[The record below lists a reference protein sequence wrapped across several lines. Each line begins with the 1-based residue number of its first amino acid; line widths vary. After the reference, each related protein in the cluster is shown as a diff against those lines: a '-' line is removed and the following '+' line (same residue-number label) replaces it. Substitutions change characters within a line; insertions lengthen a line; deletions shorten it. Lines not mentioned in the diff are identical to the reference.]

1 MNISSS
7 WISLCGVLAAVCVVQ
22 ATYTFYT
29 TVRCECNG
37 RSRYCLRDARG
48 LHCVDCQGNTEGRH
62 CERCKEGF
70 YLQGAGLSCTPCNCN
85 PIGSVS
91 ATCDSRGRCS
101 CKEGVTGRQCDRCP
115 DGPIGPNGC
124 SQRRQPREDSGSRS
138 PLCFCYGHSSQC
150 SAQSG
155 YSVYNI
161 TSTFTNGPDGWRAA
175 TMQGVTPDNVN
186 FRWSPKYQDLEVI
199 SKNSLPVY
207 LDAPAPYLGNQLLSY
222 GQNLSFS
229 LRLDRGVRHPST
241 NDVILEGSGLR
252 VSASLGD
259 LRSIVPCGQKISYS
273 FRLDEQPGSRW
284 RPQLSAF
291 QFQSLLQNLTAIK
304 IRATFGENGRGY
316 LNKVQLGSARR
327 GPGMPAGWVHTCR
340 CPLGYEGQFC
350 ERCSAGFRRRVAA
363 DGAFSPCE
371 PCSCRGG
378 SCDPQTGDCYS
389 ADETPGER
397 SCSDGFY
404 RDPQQP
410 RACVKCPCAEG
421 VSCSLPA
428 GSQEPRCD
436 LCPPGAAGSRC
447 DVCQEGFYGDPA
459 GGAGVQHPCRP
470 CQCNGHIDAS
480 VAGSC
485 DRSSGECLKCVN
497 NTMGQRC
504 EECRPGFYHSRPAD
518 ACKPCDCE
526 VLGSESRQC
535 DDLGRCRCKLGFE
548 GLRCQR
554 SNCPACFSPIKDK
567 MEAFAAK
574 LQELERLFSDMDG
587 GLKPANSAEMEAAL
601 RAAEELVTNLKDN
614 TEQLTEMEEHLKA
627 RLSSISRSQLTEG
640 QDIQN
645 IAVVADEI
653 KQRQQTYKTKAETV
667 QILMQEMK
675 RKLEEAKTRLQSAEF
690 PLGDAPLD
698 SNIFSLLVQTA
709 MSLADKHQ
717 TKAEAVERSANDA
730 LSDSEKSLALVRKLM
745 NKENKVKEQ
754 IGDLKATY
762 DQTSTQV
769 KGFENQAIRLSSEAR
784 DESKM
789 ADSMLK
795 AIATMEQDIP
805 SSLKEEMDVMVTR
818 LDGLKEAV
826 DGTISGYEAM
836 QDGVQRDKAAAEDLL
851 AKGKAAQQES
861 NKLLDR
867 VNVAKADTEGALQRI
882 TSNMGE
888 LDDALNTLK
897 GFDQQI
903 TSSRALADAAIKR
916 LPAINATIQQ
926 AVDNNADTLSVLED
940 VSDDYNSALGSIN
953 LLENLVSSLEGTFRS
968 LPSHAGLVNEATK
981 LNKDATGLKRD
992 TASTAKD
999 VAFELNSARRQ
1010 EAEAKGAAVGAAAA
1024 FNNGR
1029 QTRDAVGKTLRDI
1042 SALLVN
1048 LNQPGAVDESH
1059 LKKLEDSL
1067 ADAVKDVEV
1076 RLRPRLKDM
1085 EEQEATQRRQLSRI
1099 NLDINTILGDI
1110 ANLEDI
1116 LSAVP
1121 NGCFNSPP
1129 IEEA

>member
-7 WISLCGVLAAVCVVQ
+7 WISLCGVLAAVCAVQ

-37 RSRYCLRDARG
+37 RSRYCLRDAKG

-62 CERCKEGF
+62 CERCKDGF
-70 YLQGAGLSCTPCNCN
+70 YLQGAGVLSELHVTVGGAAVVKKASQEDN
-85 PIGSVS
+85 
-91 ATCDSRGRCS
+91 ATAAP
-101 CKEGVTGRQCDRCP
+101 TDRS
-115 DGPIGPNGC
+115 D
-124 SQRRQPREDSGSRS
+124 QMAV
-138 PLCFCYGHSSQC
+138 HK
-150 SAQSG
+150 
-155 YSVYNI
+155 
-161 TSTFTNGPDGWRAA
+161 GPDGWRAA
-175 TMQGVTPDNVN
+175 TAQGVTPDNVH

-207 LDAPAPYLGNQLLSY
+207 LDAPALYLGNQLLSY
-222 GQNLSFS
+222 GQNFSFS

-316 LNKVQLGSARR
+316 LNKVQLGSAQR
-327 GPGMPAGWVHTCR
+327 GPGMSAGWVQTCR
-340 CPLGYEGQFC
+340 CPLGYEGEFC
-350 ERCSAGFRRRVAA
+350 ERCSTGFKRRVAA
-363 DGAFSPCE
+363 NGAFSPCE

-389 ADETPGER
+389 ADETPSER

-421 VSCSLPA
+421 VSCSLPV

-436 LCPPGAAGSRC
+436 LCPPGATGSRC
-447 DVCQEGFYGDPA
+447 DICQEGFYRV
-459 GGAGVQHPCRP
+459 AGVQQPCRP
-470 CQCNGHIDAS
+470 CQCNGHIDVS

-518 ACKPCDCE
+518 ACKRKNDMADTTLPKEQTTCDCE
-526 VLGSESRQC
+526 VLGSESGQC
-535 DDLGRCRCKLGFE
+535 DDLGRCRCKPGFE

-554 SNCPACFSPIKDK
+554 STCPACFSPIKDK

-587 GLKPANSAEMEAAL
+587 GLKPGNSAEMEAAL
-601 RAAEELVTNLKDN
+601 RAAEELVSDLKGN
-614 TEQLTEMEEHLKA
+614 TEQLTELEEHLKA

-645 IAVVADEI
+645 IADVADEI
-653 KQRQQTYKTKAETV
+653 KQRQQMYKTKVETV
-667 QILMQEMK
+667 QTLMEKMK
-675 RKLEEAKTRLQSAEF
+675 RKLVDAKAHLQSAEF
-690 PLGDAPLD
+690 PLGDAPLG

-717 TKAEAVERSANDA
+717 TKAEGVERSANDA
-730 LSDSEKSLALVRKLM
+730 LSDSEKSLSLVRTLM
-745 NKENKVKEQ
+745 NKENKVKEL

-762 DQTSTQV
+762 DQTSAQV
-769 KGFENQAIRLSSEAR
+769 KGFENQATRLSNEAR

-795 AIATMEQDIP
+795 AIATMEQNIP
-805 SSLKEEMDVMVTR
+805 SSMKEEMDAMVTR

-826 DGTISGYEAM
+826 NGSISGYEAM

-903 TSSRALADAAIKR
+903 TGSRVLADAAIKR

-926 AVDNNADTLSVLED
+926 AVNNNAETLSVLED

-953 LLENLVSSLEGTFRS
+953 LLENLVSSLEGTFES
-968 LPSHAGLVNEATK
+968 LPSHAGPVNEATK
-981 LNKDATGLKRD
+981 LNKDATGLRSD
-992 TASTAKD
+992 TTSTAKD
-999 VAFELNSARRQ
+999 VAFELN
-1010 EAEAKGAAVGAAAA
+1010 
-1024 FNNGR
+1024 
-1029 QTRDAVGKTLRDI
+1029 
-1042 SALLVN
+1042 
-1048 LNQPGAVDESH
+1048 NQPGAVDESH
-1059 LKKLEDSL
+1059 VKKLEDSL
-1067 ADAVKDVEV
+1067 ADALKDVEV
-1076 RLRPRLKDM
+1076 RLRPRLRDM
-1085 EEQEATQRRQLSRI
+1085 EEQEAAQRRQLSRI

-1116 LSAVP
+1116 LRAVP